1 MINIK
6 LTEED
11 LEQVIESLSY
21 HYDMTECQKED
32 INNKRIIMKAQKKF
46 TTNERI
52 TNLEKALGELY
63 FQFNT
68 LLKAIKEDDEKES
81 RQEN

>member
-1 MINIK
+1 
-6 LTEED
+6 
-11 LEQVIESLSY
+11 
-21 HYDMTECQKED
+21 
-32 INNKRIIMKAQKKF
+32 MKAQKRF

-52 TNLEKALGELY
+52 TNLEKALSELY

-68 LLKAIKEDDEKES
+68 LLKAIKEEDEKES